1 MALEHT
7 VSLIGMS
14 RQPLLDP
21 NRSYTFSN
29 YFELGFAV
37 DDLVAEFGYS
47 FERKFLNLPQY
58 SGALDRIS
66 SLKQRLEEVLPY
78 VDLENEA
85 TRREILIAPVVVELI
100 HYSRAKLKIE
110 YSIKVDNKLQGN
122 LDYYLRTKSNLIVIE
137 AKQPDINRGF
147 TQLTTEMI
155 ALDKWADSSQTEIL
169 GAVTT
174 GNIWQFGIL
183 YRQTQIIEQAIN
195 LYRVTEELE
204 IVIMILLAALINEN

>member
-1 MALEHT
+1 
-7 VSLIGMS
+7 MS

-47 FERKFLNLPQY
+47 LERKFLNLPQY
-58 SGALDRIS
+58 SGTLDRIPG
-66 SLKQRLEEVLPY
+66 LKQRIEEVLPY

-85 TRREILIAPVVVELI
+85 TRTLILIAPIITDLI
-100 HYSRAKLKIE
+100 HYSHAKLRIE
-110 YSIKVDNKLQGN
+110 YSIKVDNRLQGN
-122 LDYYLRTKSNLIVIE
+122 LDYYLRSNTNLIVIE
-137 AKQPDINRGF
+137 AKQADINKGF
-147 TQLTTEMI
+147 TQLATEMI
-155 ALDKWADSSQTEIL
+155 ALDKWTDSTQTEIL

-174 GNIWQFGIL
+174 GNVWQFGIL
-183 YRQTQIIEQAIN
+183 YRQTQSIEQAIN

-204 IVIMILLAALINEN
+204 VVVRILLAALMN

>member
-1 MALEHT
+1 
-7 VSLIGMS
+7 MS
-14 RQPLLDP
+14 RPPLLDP

-47 FERKFLNLPQY
+47 FERKFLELPQY
-58 SGALDRIS
+58 SGSLDRIAE
-66 SLKQRLEEVLPY
+66 LKKRIEEVLPF

-85 TRREILIAPVVVELI
+85 TRREILIAPIVTDLI
-100 HYSRAKLKIE
+100 HYSHAKLRIE
-110 YSIKVDNKLQGN
+110 YNIKVDNKLQGN
-122 LDYYLRTKSNLIVIE
+122 LDYYLRTTTNLIVVE
-137 AKQPDINRGF
+137 AKQADINRGF
-147 TQLTTEMI
+147 IQLATEMI
-155 ALDKWADSSQTEIL
+155 ALDKWTDSTQAEIL

-183 YRQTQIIEQAIN
+183 NRQKQSIEQAIN

-204 IVIMILLAALINEN
+204 VVVRTLLAALMN

>member
-1 MALEHT
+1 
-7 VSLIGMS
+7 MS

-21 NRSYTFSN
+21 SRSYTFSN

-47 FERKFLNLPQY
+47 FERKFLNLTPY
-58 SGALDRIS
+58 SGTLDRVNE
-66 SLKQRLEEVLPY
+66 LKQRLEEVLPY

-85 TRREILIAPVVVELI
+85 TRREILIAPVVIELI

-110 YSIKVDNKLQGN
+110 YNIKVNNQLQGN

-137 AKQPDINRGF
+137 AKQADINKGF
-147 TQLTTEMI
+147 TQLATEMI
-155 ALDKWADSSQTEIL
+155 ALDKWLDSTQKEIL

-183 YRQTQIIEQAIN
+183 YRQTQTIEQAIN

-204 IVIMILLAALINEN
+204 LVIRIMLAALINES

>member
-1 MALEHT
+1 
-7 VSLIGMS
+7 MS
-14 RQPLLDP
+14 RLPLLDP

-47 FERKFLNLPQY
+47 FARKFLDLPQY
-58 SGALDRIS
+58 SGRLDRITD
-66 SLKQRLEEVLPY
+66 LKQRIEEVLPY

-85 TRREILIAPVVVELI
+85 TRREMLIAPVVTDLI
-100 HYSRAKLKIE
+100 HYSRAKLRIE

-122 LDYYLRTKSNLIVIE
+122 LDYYLRTQTNLIVIE
-137 AKQPDINRGF
+137 AKQADINRGF
-147 TQLTTEMI
+147 TQLATEMI
-155 ALDKWADSSQTEIL
+155 ALDRWTDSTQTEIL

-174 GNIWQFGIL
+174 GNVWQFGIL
-183 YRQTQIIEQAIN
+183 YRQTQLIEQAIN

-204 IVIMILLAALINEN
+204 VVLRILLAALMNDTKLA